1 MLPEIKKILY
11 ATDLSENAKHA
22 FGYAASIAQRYGST
36 ITILHVVEELSKN
49 TEHLLS
55 SMLGDER
62 WKEIQEKSS
71 GEFSDLI
78 RERLDQFCREMD
90 KAHAECTLPVKEIRI
105 RQGTPVRQIIN
116 EAHEGGYDLVVMG
129 THGQG
134 GITDAMMGSTARRVT
149 RRSKVPVMVICLPE

>member
-22 FGYAASIAQRYGST
+22 FGYAASIAQRYGAD

-55 SMLGDER
+55 AMMGDKR
-62 WKEIQEKSS
+62 WKEIQQKSF
-71 GEFSDLI
+71 GEFSGLI

-90 KAHAECTLPVKEIRI
+90 QAHTECSLPANNIHI
-105 RQGTPVRQIIN
+105 RQGTPVRQITD

-149 RRSKVPVMVICLPE
+149 RRSKVPVMVIRLPE